1 MNAAPMNA
9 TAARLTALGRA
20 ELTLLGR
27 NRNTLFVALLMP
39 VLMIFLLRSSL
50 TGLSGGPGGAERLPM
65 GIAAATLVGGT
76 GMILMLV
83 VYMSLVS
90 TYVARREELVLKRL
104 RTGEARDPEILA
116 GGALPAVVIAL
127 VQCAVLSALGPA
139 VLDVAAPRR
148 PDLLVLGVLGAVPLL
163 AALAALTTVITRT
176 VESAGLTTLPFFL
189 LSATGSGLMVPADS
203 LPDPVAAV
211 CSLLPLSG
219 AMELVRA
226 GWLGG
231 GDGKE
236 LLGAALTTVAWIVI
250 SVFAVRKWFRW
261 EPRR

>member
-1 MNAAPMNA
+1 MNTAA
-9 TAARLTALGRA
+9 AARLTALGRA

-39 VLMIFLLRSSL
+39 VLMIFLLRSTL
-50 TGLSGGPGGAERLPM
+50 TGLGGPGAGADGTERVPM
-65 GIAAATLVGGT
+65 GVAAATLVGGT

-83 VYMSLVS
+83 TYMSLVS

-104 RTGEARDPEILA
+104 RTGEARDAEILA

-127 VQCAVLSALGPA
+127 AQCALLSALGPA
-139 VLDVAAPRR
+139 VLDAAAPNR

-163 AALAALTTVITRT
+163 AALAALTSVITRT

-189 LSATGSGLMVPADS
+189 LSSMGSGLMLPAES

-219 AMELVRA
+219 PMELVRA

-231 GDGKE
+231 GDAKD

>member
-1 MNAAPMNA
+1 MNAAA
-9 TAARLTALGRA
+9 VARLTALGRA

-50 TGLSGGPGGAERLPM
+50 TGLGGGTGGAERLPM

-76 GMILMLV
+76 GMVLMLV

-104 RTGEARDPEILA
+104 RTGEARDAEILA

-139 VLDVAAPRR
+139 VLDTAAPRR

-189 LSATGSGLMVPADS
+189 LSTMSSGLIVPAES

-226 GWLGG
+226 GWLGVE
-231 GDGKE
+231 DGKG